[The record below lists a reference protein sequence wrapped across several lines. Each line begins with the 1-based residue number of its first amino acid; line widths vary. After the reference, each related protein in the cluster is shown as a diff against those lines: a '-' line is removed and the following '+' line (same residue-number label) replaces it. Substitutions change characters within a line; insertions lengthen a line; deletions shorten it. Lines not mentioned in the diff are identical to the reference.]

1 MRVVSNIL
9 AVKDSQEN
17 IEHEKRRKGETYRHL
32 TWRLQIFAGLQDIL
46 CFKKG

>member
-17 IEHEKRRKGETYRHL
+17 IEHEKRRKGERDKHAVIQTPDL
-32 TWRLQIFAGLQDIL
+32 AITNL
-46 CFKKG
+46 CST